1 MTPTQHNDREAV
13 EEPMPA
19 DLPQFASV
27 MRGYDRGQ
35 VDDYVARLIDF
46 LGDAEQRASRAERG
60 LADALRRNERLTE
73 QLREAIERQDQT
85 PEASRPYE
93 GLGERVETIL
103 RLAADEADELRQR
116 GRSDAADILE
126 EAKRRRDQERQRAEQ
141 ELGAV
146 ADRRDGVVAELRRV
160 QDVLATL
167 GLRQAFETDE
177 LPVPKLQRVQPPEPA
192 AQIEPPNPTAASE
205 GEATPDVQTAAD
217 ETMVIDLRA
226 AQQRAA
232 GTR

>member
-1 MTPTQHNDREAV
+1 MSATQHHDREAV
-13 EEPMPA
+13 EHQGSA

-46 LGDAEQRASRAERG
+46 LSDAEQRASRAERG
-60 LADALRRNERLTE
+60 LADALRRNDRLTE

-85 PEASRPYE
+85 PEAGRGYQ
-93 GLGERVETIL
+93 GLGERIESIL
-103 RLAADEADELRQR
+103 RLAAEEAEELRQR
-116 GRSDAADILE
+116 GRADAAEMID
-126 EAKRRRDQERQRAEQ
+126 EANRRREQELQRAEQ
-141 ELGAV
+141 ELAAV
-146 ADRRDGVVAELRRV
+146 AERRDGVVAELRRV

-167 GLRQAFETDE
+167 GLRQAVDADLATTD
-177 LPVPKLQRVQPPEPA
+177 LVSVPATAVEDRQDAVEPEP
-192 AQIEPPNPTAASE
+192 
-205 GEATPDVQTAAD
+205 QTESD

-232 GTR
+232 GG